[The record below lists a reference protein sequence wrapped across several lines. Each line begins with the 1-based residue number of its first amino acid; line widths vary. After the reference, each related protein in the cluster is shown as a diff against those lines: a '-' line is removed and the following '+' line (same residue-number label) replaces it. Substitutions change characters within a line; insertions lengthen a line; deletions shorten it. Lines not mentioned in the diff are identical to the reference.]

1 MYSLGYKFPDYY
13 KATEQCTIHIFFSQ
27 KVTPSPP
34 QKKETPQKK
43 SKTLTKAFLSFVRFP
58 QL

>member
-1 MYSLGYKFPDYY
+1 MYSLGYKSPDYY
-13 KATEQCTIHIFFSQ
+13 TATEQCTIHIFSQ
-27 KVTPSPP
+27 KVTPPP
-34 QKKETPQKK
+34 KKKRKPKTK

>member
-1 MYSLGYKFPDYY
+1 MYSLGYKSPDYY
-13 KATEQCTIHIFFSQ
+13 TATEQCTIHYFFP
-27 KVTPSPP
+27 KKLPP
-34 QKKETPQKK
+34 PKKKKETPKKK